1 MCVACPFIQ
10 AISKESHVL
19 ISLWKNACSTKIMKF
34 LVKRQSTHNA
44 SIFKV
49 DLVVDVE
56 KLLKRNSIDQIII
69 TSKRIFVIFV
79 SAMIYCSMI
88 FREFFSSTLIS
99 KKRKVSSQFSQHY
112 CVCYYKWCFYK
123 MGIPTVPHI
132 YQTVCVT
139 RAHWKRK
146 NASQNL
152 GFWQSMDIK
161 MEG

>member
-1 MCVACPFIQ
+1 
-10 AISKESHVL
+10 
-19 ISLWKNACSTKIMKF
+19 MKF

-88 FREFFSSTLIS
+88 FREFFFDFNFKETQSVIPIFSTLLCMLLQM
-99 KKRKVSSQFSQHY
+99 VF
-112 CVCYYKWCFYK
+112 
-123 MGIPTVPHI
+123 
-132 YQTVCVT
+132 
-139 RAHWKRK
+139 
-146 NASQNL
+146 L
-152 GFWQSMDIK
+152 
-161 MEG
+161 

>member
-1 MCVACPFIQ
+1 
-10 AISKESHVL
+10 
-19 ISLWKNACSTKIMKF
+19 MKF

-123 MGIPTVPHI
+123 MGISTVPHI
-132 YQTVCVT
+132 HISDSLCHT
-139 RAHWKRK
+139 RTPKKKKCITKSW
-146 NASQNL
+146 L
-152 GFWQSMDIK
+152 LMDMK